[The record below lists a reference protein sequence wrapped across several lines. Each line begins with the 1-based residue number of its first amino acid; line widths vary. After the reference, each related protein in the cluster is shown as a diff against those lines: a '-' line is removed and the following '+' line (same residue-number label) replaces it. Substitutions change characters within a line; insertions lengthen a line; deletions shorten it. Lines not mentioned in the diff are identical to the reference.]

1 MPVFGNYNF
10 HSHTY
15 RCGHAANVD
24 DEEFILEAVK
34 YGYKKYGISDHVPVH
49 PIFYWDK
56 RMRMHDREKEEY
68 LSSIEELKKT
78 YADSI
83 EILSGFEAEYDEIIE
98 AYLCDLRD
106 KCDYMIL
113 GQHYIL
119 GKDIRHTVGYPLEYA
134 KKVCKAIESGIF
146 DIVAHPDIF
155 MQYRYGIEEKDK
167 DEYIENC
174 KKASKKICEKAKEYD
189 IPLELN
195 LGGFY
200 GGKIES
206 EPRYP
211 TNLFWTEVS
220 KVGNKVVVG
229 IDAHFLEA
237 IANREEKLQ
246 FISTYIDLDNLN
258 FLSNSYDPFQSRVDN
273 QKLHSAYKK
282 TKDNATCVERRLIAS
297 YLDEVLIESSIDC
310 LNDLIV
316 KLEDSSKYM
325 VDSHQ
330 YIYETYCRRKKLAGI
345 LKDSRDELSNTMLKE
360 DFINFIKD
368 YVEKN
373 INSC

>member
-1 MPVFGNYNF
+1 MLKPKYNF

-15 RCGHAANVD
+15 RCGHSD
-24 DEEFILEAVK
+24 DYDDHEFVLEAISW
-34 YGYKKYGISDHVPVH
+34 GYRKYGISDHVPVH

-200 GGKIES
+200 EREIES

-229 IDAHFLEA
+229 LDTHSRDDINL
-237 IANREEKLQ
+237 ANLKLSVIKGFINLGSLDILQDFDPVLHREKNDKLNNA
-246 FISTYIDLDNLN
+246 YLN
-258 FLSNSYDPFQSRVDN
+258 
-273 QKLHSAYKK
+273 
-282 TKDNATCVERRLIAS
+282 TKDNLSGVESRFVAS
-297 YLDEVLIESSIDC
+297 FKSSDDLLKNLKFFPKRKGIKQKYFDC
-310 LNDLIV
+310 LTLFKREELIRV
-316 KLEDSSKYM
+316 IKNCPDKDIVSFVDDYYSKKREK
-325 VDSHQ
+325 
-330 YIYETYCRRKKLAGI
+330 IKI
-345 LKDSRDELSNTMLKE
+345 KE
-360 DFINFIKD
+360 R
-368 YVEKN
+368 
-373 INSC
+373 